1 MNVRRLILEYQYGYS
16 KYGGWVIQLLTLIFS
31 AIAAVRGSHF
41 APLLLPL
48 ILIGAA
54 LGFYGMILL
63 GRHEVLRSGG
73 FSGLEHAILT
83 ARNPVWSMYLAIM
96 VKLLREEGHVEEA
109 NQLVAVLSKYMDPN
123 DPARAILEGVSE
135 GEGGVVVGSD
145 HS

>member
-41 APLLLPL
+41 ALLL
-48 ILIGAA
+48 ILIGVA

-123 DPARAILEGVSE
+123 DPARAILEGASE
-135 GEGGVVVGSD
+135 GEGGVVVVGSD

>member
-16 KYGGWVIQLLTLIFS
+16 KYGGWVVQLLTLIFS

-41 APLLLPL
+41 ASLLLL
-48 ILIGAA
+48 IFIGAA

-63 GRHEVLRSGG
+63 GRHEVLRSWG

-96 VKLLREEGHVEEA
+96 VKLLREGGHVEEA
-109 NQLVAVLSKYMDPN
+109 NQLVAVLSRYMDPN
-123 DPARAILEGVSE
+123 DPARAILEEASE
-135 GEGGVVVGSD
+135 GEEVVVGSD

>member
-16 KYGGWVIQLLTLIFS
+16 KYGGWVVQLLTLIFS
-31 AIAAVRGSHF
+31 AIAAVRGS
-41 APLLLPL
+41 PLSFLLPL
-48 ILIGAA
+48 ILIGAG

-83 ARNPVWSMYLAIM
+83 ARNPVWSMYLAII

-109 NQLVAVLSKYMDPN
+109 DQLVAVLGRYMDPN
-123 DPARAILEGVSE
+123 DPARAILDGGGE
-135 GEGGVVVGSD
+135 GE
-145 HS
+145 

>member
-16 KYGGWVIQLLTLIFS
+16 KYGGWVVQLLTLIFS

-41 APLLLPL
+41 ALLL
-48 ILIGAA
+48 IFIGAA

-109 NQLVAVLSKYMDPN
+109 NQLVAVLSRYMDPN

-135 GEGGVVVGSD
+135 GEGVVVVGSD